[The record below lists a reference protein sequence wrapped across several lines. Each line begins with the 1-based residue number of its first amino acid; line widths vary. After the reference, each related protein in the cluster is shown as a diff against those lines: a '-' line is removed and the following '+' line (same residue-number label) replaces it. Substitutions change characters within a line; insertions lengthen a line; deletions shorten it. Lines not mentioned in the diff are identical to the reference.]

1 MREAGVV
8 RWLRYFRRTRW
19 DEERSQ
25 EMETY
30 LAIEAE
36 ENIARGMTA
45 EEARFA
51 AHRKLGNETL
61 IREEIYE
68 MNSIGFL
75 ETLWQDLRYGA
86 RSLRKSPGFTAIAVL
101 TLALGIGA
109 NTTIFSVINAVL
121 LRPLP
126 FPDPNQLVLVWEC
139 DTHDATNVNIV
150 SAPNF
155 WDFQKQSDVFEN
167 MAIFDSAGRG
177 YNLSQGSDPE
187 RVSGV
192 RVSSQFFTVLGV
204 KPLLGRTFLPEEEIA
219 GNDHEVVLGYPLW
232 MRRYAGDPSLVGKT
246 IRIDGESF
254 TVVGIMPREF
264 EFQFWSNPREL
275 WVPVGYTEGDR
286 ERGSNSFISIARLK
300 PNVSAVQAAVQMDT
314 IGRRLL
320 KAYPDLNAG
329 LSATVTPLSTF
340 DMEGLQ
346 KTLLSLLAAV
356 GFVLLIACVNVANLS
371 LARSAARQKEI
382 AVRRALGAGRWR
394 IIRQLLTESLLLA
407 GAGAIAG
414 LVVAATS
421 IYALGSMLPGELR
434 FAPFRPM
441 KAIAMD
447 YHLLAFALAAT
458 CLTGILC
465 GLAPA
470 LSACRR
476 DLNDPLKEGTGRGAT
491 QAGGKRLRHALVAAE
506 VALALVVLAGAGLV
520 IDSVARLMG
529 VDPGFN
535 SRNALTLDITTLQKN
550 LYVGPPE
557 NPRFCDELQENVG
570 AIPGVISVAAG
581 SHLPLRGMAG
591 RGFTI
596 EGEPD
601 PGVDN
606 EPNAKYSIA
615 CPNYFKT
622 MGIPMLE
629 GREFTKRDTQDAPGV
644 AVISEAMAHR
654 YWGKKDPVG
663 QRFKIGLYQSDSPWL
678 TIVGVARDVRSRGL
692 DRDAQVEFFRPFP
705 QAGWPV
711 MTIVVRTVSNPYS
724 YLVPIKKAMAE
735 TNPEVPVSGV
745 QSLDELVSESVGQ
758 RRFSMFL
765 LSTFGALGLVLAAV
779 GIYGVVSYGVTQ
791 RTQEI
796 GIRMALGAQQGQV
809 LRLMV
814 GSIMGWTIAGVLIGI
829 VGAFGAT
836 RLLADLLFGIRTTDP
851 FVLSAVSLLLC
862 GVSLLASYIPARR
875 AMHVDPMIALR
886 YE

>member
-275 WVPVGYTEGDR
+275 WVPVGTRREIKSADR
-286 ERGSNSFISIARLK
+286 IRSF
-300 PNVSAVQAAVQMDT
+300 
-314 IGRRLL
+314 
-320 KAYPDLNAG
+320 
-329 LSATVTPLSTF
+329 
-340 DMEGLQ
+340 
-346 KTLLSLLAAV
+346 
-356 GFVLLIACVNVANLS
+356 
-371 LARSAARQKEI
+371 
-382 AVRRALGAGRWR
+382 
-394 IIRQLLTESLLLA
+394 
-407 GAGAIAG
+407 
-414 LVVAATS
+414 
-421 IYALGSMLPGELR
+421 
-434 FAPFRPM
+434 
-441 KAIAMD
+441 
-447 YHLLAFALAAT
+447 
-458 CLTGILC
+458 
-465 GLAPA
+465 
-470 LSACRR
+470 
-476 DLNDPLKEGTGRGAT
+476 
-491 QAGGKRLRHALVAAE
+491 
-506 VALALVVLAGAGLV
+506 
-520 IDSVARLMG
+520 
-529 VDPGFN
+529 
-535 SRNALTLDITTLQKN
+535 
-550 LYVGPPE
+550 
-557 NPRFCDELQENVG
+557 
-570 AIPGVISVAAG
+570 
-581 SHLPLRGMAG
+581 
-591 RGFTI
+591 
-596 EGEPD
+596 
-601 PGVDN
+601 
-606 EPNAKYSIA
+606 
-615 CPNYFKT
+615 
-622 MGIPMLE
+622 
-629 GREFTKRDTQDAPGV
+629 
-644 AVISEAMAHR
+644 
-654 YWGKKDPVG
+654 
-663 QRFKIGLYQSDSPWL
+663 
-678 TIVGVARDVRSRGL
+678 RSRGSSPRL
-692 DRDAQVEFFRPFP
+692 R
-705 QAGWPV
+705 
-711 MTIVVRTVSNPYS
+711 S
-724 YLVPIKKAMAE
+724 
-735 TNPEVPVSGV
+735 
-745 QSLDELVSESVGQ
+745 
-758 RRFSMFL
+758 
-765 LSTFGALGLVLAAV
+765 
-779 GIYGVVSYGVTQ
+779 
-791 RTQEI
+791 
-796 GIRMALGAQQGQV
+796 
-809 LRLMV
+809 LRLPQKWMV
-814 GSIMGWTIAGVLIGI
+814 L
-829 VGAFGAT
+829 VG
-836 RLLADLLFGIRTTDP
+836 D
-851 FVLSAVSLLLC
+851 
-862 GVSLLASYIPARR
+862 Y
-875 AMHVDPMIALR
+875 
-886 YE
+886 